1 MLGPFS
7 SDSFIPNMPE
17 IQAELSASQL
27 ETGLTLQLNWMMKS
41 VGNIVLGHLS
51 DSFGRKPVIFASFFI
66 YVVSTTGCALSPT
79 MHWLIFFRM
88 TQGFAEGN
96 AVVASAIARDVYED
110 DVEVRFWMRACD
122 EERKGLCLCLLL

>member
-17 IQAELSASQL
+17 IQNELKASQL
-27 ETGLTLQLNWMMKS
+27 ETGLTLQLNWIMKS
-41 VGNIVLGHLS
+41 FGNIVLGHLS
-51 DSFGRKPVIFASFFI
+51 DLFGRKPVIFASFFI

-110 DVEVRFWMRACD
+110 DVQVRRLYLSCCSFFICIF
-122 EERKGLCLCLLL
+122 CNLL